1 MNVSQ
6 WIAATAVAVMLSPG
20 AAHAA
25 ARELQPNGTGDDTV
39 QLQAALS
46 SCTDAQRPCEVSLG
60 EGVFYTDVL
69 LVKGF
74 NGAIAGRGEGRT
86 VIRPLEHRALRSTPT
101 PFVDEPTLAQPYP
114 VLLHFAN
121 NSKVAISRLSLEF
134 PPQMRVTQYEVPYPG
149 NAGLFFTTSL
159 VAAILVDGDRDAELV
174 MTHMTITGAD
184 NDTYDGSNIASAA
197 RFEGQIRYSHGVN
210 QTRILQKGR
219 LVAFES
225 HINRSGYGIQA
236 LDAMHVDG
244 VLAGNTMDVRIYG
257 ISLQDLGASKLAAV
271 RNTIDAELEGI
282 LVNQTPE
289 LAPKEPSQYLIAQNK
304 LRVNETGRAID
315 FDPTGGYG
323 GVGVYDYSAQSKP
336 PVGETIRA
344 DVTIWDNDITI
355 PKNPVK
361 DGIDV
366 SGDGPG
372 DITVV
377 GNRIR
382 GTPYD
387 SGIFVDLSRGTVI
400 ADNDLRGINPPKRDV
415 HLTST
420 TRDCRVIEP
429 QDTVLDQGTNNRVI
443 K

>member
-1 MNVSQ
+1 MEIFH
-6 WIAATAVAVMLSPG
+6 WISITAVAVTLSLEPVHG
-20 AAHAA
+20 A
-25 ARELQPNGTGDDTV
+25 ARELQPNGTGDDTA

-46 SCTDAQRPCEVSLG
+46 NCTDAQRPCEVSLG

-86 VIRPLEHRALRSTPT
+86 VIRPLAHRPLRSTPT

-121 NSKVAISRLSLEF
+121 NSKVEISKLSLEF
-134 PPQMRVTQYEVPYPG
+134 PADLRVMQYEVPYYPG
-149 NAGLFFTTSL
+149 LHYTTSL

-174 MTHMTITGAD
+174 MTHLTIAGAD
-184 NDTYDGSNIASAA
+184 NDTFDGSTIASAA
-197 RFEGQIRYSHGVN
+197 RFEGQIRYSQGIN
-210 QTRILQKGR
+210 RTRIMQKGR

-225 HINRSGYGIQA
+225 HIRRSGYGIQA
-236 LDAMHVDG
+236 LDSMNVDG
-244 VLAGNTMDVRIYG
+244 VLAGNTMDVRVYAIA
-257 ISLQDLGASKLAAV
+257 LTDLGGSKFAAV

-282 LVNQTPE
+282 VVDQTPK
-289 LAPKEPSQYLIAQNK
+289 LAPKVPSQYLIAQNT
-304 LRVNETGRAID
+304 LRVNETGRAVELD
-315 FDPTGGYG
+315 STGGYG
-323 GVGVYDYSAQSKP
+323 GIGVYDFAAQSMP
-336 PVGETIRA
+336 PAGETINS

-355 PKNPVK
+355 PENPVK

-372 DITVV
+372 DITVI

-387 SGIFVDLSRGTVI
+387 SKIFVDLSRGTII
-400 ADNDLRGINPPKRDV
+400 ADNDLSGINPPNSDV

-429 QDTVLDQGTNNRVI
+429 GDTVFDQGIHNLVI

>member
-1 MNVSQ
+1 MDVLH
-6 WIAATAVAVMLSPG
+6 WISITAVALTLSLERV
-20 AAHAA
+20 HAT
-25 ARELQPNGTGDDTV
+25 ARELQPNGTGDDTA

-46 SCTDAQRPCEVSLG
+46 SCTDAQCPCEVNLG

-86 VIRPLEHRALRSTPT
+86 VIRPLAHRALRSTPT
-101 PFVDEPTLAQPYP
+101 PFVDEPMLAQPYP

-121 NSKVAISRLSLEF
+121 NSKVAISKLSLEF
-134 PPQMRVTQYEVPYPG
+134 PAQMRVMQYEVPYY
-149 NAGLFFTTSL
+149 AGLSFTTSL

-174 MTHMTITGAD
+174 MTHLTITGAD
-184 NDTYDGSNIASAA
+184 NDTYDGSNISSAA
-197 RFEGQIRYSHGVN
+197 RFEGEIRYSHGVN
-210 QTRILQKGR
+210 QTRILQRGR
-219 LVAFES
+219 LVAFEN
-225 HINRSGYGIQA
+225 HIHRSGFGIQA

-244 VLAGNTMDVRIYG
+244 VLAGNTMDVRIYA
-257 ISLQDLGASKLAAV
+257 IALQDLSASKLAAV

-282 LVNQTPE
+282 VVTQTPE
-289 LAPKEPSQYLIAQNK
+289 LAPKVPSQYLIARNK
-304 LRVNETGRAID
+304 LRVNETGRAVD
-315 FDPTGGYG
+315 LDPTGGYG
-323 GVGVYDYSAQSKP
+323 GVGVYDFSAQSMP
-336 PVGETIRA
+336 PVGETIRSDA
-344 DVTIWDNDITI
+344 TIWDNDITI
-355 PKNPVK
+355 PENPVK

-372 DITVV
+372 HITIV

-382 GTPYD
+382 GAPYD
-387 SGIFVDLSRGTVI
+387 SGIFVDLSRGTII
-400 ADNDLRGINPPKRDV
+400 ADNDLRGINPPNSDV

-429 QDTVLDQGTNNRVI
+429 GDSVFDEGTNNRVT